1 MKLTP
6 VDWAIVASY
15 FALSTGVGLYF
26 TRRSRMSPNCQARAV
41 ASPDSPGRVIA
52 VISVQSITPSGIL
65 LSFKGELLVVGQARA
80 I

>member
-1 MKLTP
+1 
-6 VDWAIVASY
+6 
-15 FALSTGVGLYF
+15 
-26 TRRSRMSPNCQARAV
+26 MSPNCQARAV